1 MTRNG
6 SSPLQDN
13 AHSATLVPLS
23 AIELNVLNQLLE
35 GYSINE
41 ITGNAGYS
49 DVLVASALRG
59 IQSKTGSNNLVQA
72 TIKLIQT
79 DVVKI

>member
-1 MTRNG
+1 MTKNG

-13 AHSATLVPLS
+13 EHPESLLPLS

-35 GYSINE
+35 GYSIID
-41 ITGNAGYS
+41 ITANAGYS
-49 DVLVASALRG
+49 DILVASSLRS

-72 TIKLIQT
+72 TIKLIQSN
-79 DVVKI
+79 VLKI